1 MTDFKGLVG
10 DMLGIII
17 PCCGEGD
24 GVFYQHKSGGSPYK
38 IQAVFDLSFEFI
50 DPETENLISGNS
62 PNLGIRLSD
71 LRLIPDIDD
80 KVTVGK
86 VTYLV
91 TDSLEDGQGGARL
104 IMVEDTEPSQYDE
117 RQ

>member
-1 MTDFKGLVG
+1 MTAFKGLVD
-10 DMLGIII
+10 DMLGIVI
-17 PCCGEGD
+17 PCCGEEN
-24 GVFYQHKSGGSPYK
+24 GVFYQHKTGGSPYK
-38 IQAVFDLSFEFI
+38 IPAVFDLSFEFI
-50 DPETENLISGNS
+50 DPESENLISGNA

-71 LRLIPDIDD
+71 LRLHPNVDD
-80 KVTVGK
+80 KVTIGK

-104 IMVEDTEPSQYDE
+104 IMVEDTESNQYDE